1 VPGPLDG
8 VAVLELGGIGPAP
21 FGCMLLAD
29 LGATVTRI
37 ERAGSVGDPHAPE
50 RMMGPLLRGRRS
62 IGVDLKQDAGREVV
76 LALAGR
82 SDVVVEA
89 FRPGVAERL
98 GVGPDVLCERD
109 PALVYARM
117 TGWGQDGPLAPR
129 AGHDLTYAA
138 LAGAIHPIG
147 AADRPPPPP
156 LSLLGDFGGG
166 GAYLAIGVLAALH
179 ERTRS
184 GRGQVLDVA
193 MVDGVASL
201 AAIFSGMAAAGLWS
215 AEREANLLD
224 GGAPC
229 YRTYETADGGFMAVA
244 ALEPQFYA
252 ELLERLGLDPA
263 AWPQHDRTVWPD
275 QRKALAELFRTR
287 TRAEWEAVFE
297 GSDACVGPVLRL
309 DEAPDHPHIRAR
321 GTYVDVDGVPQ
332 AAAAPRFSRTP
343 GAAGRVVE
351 AGRDT
356 DAVLADAGLSPD
368 RVAELRAAGA
378 VA

>member
-50 RMMGPLLRGRRS
+50 RLMGPLLRGRRS
-62 IGVDLKQDAGREVV
+62 IGVDLKHDGGREVV
-76 LALAGR
+76 LALAER

-98 GVGPDVLCERD
+98 GVGPDVLCDRT
-109 PALVYARM
+109 PSLIYARM
-117 TGWGQDGPLAPR
+117 TGWGQEGPLAAR
-129 AGHDLTYAA
+129 AGHDLTYAS

-147 AADRPPPPP
+147 PADQPPPPP
-156 LSLLGDFGGG
+156 LSFLGDFGGG

-179 ERTRS
+179 ERTTS
-184 GRGQVLDVA
+184 GQGQVLDVA

-201 AAIFSGMAAAGLWS
+201 STIFSGMVAAGLWS
-215 AEREANLLD
+215 AERESNLLD
-224 GGAPC
+224 GAAPC
-229 YRTYETADGGFMAVA
+229 YRTYETADGGYMAVA

-252 ELLERLGLDPA
+252 ELLDRLGLDPE
-263 AWPQHDRTVWPD
+263 AWPQHDRSVWPD

-287 TRAEWEAVFE
+287 TRDEWEQHFA

-309 DEAPDHPHIRAR
+309 DEAPDHPHLRAR
-321 GTYVDVDGVPQ
+321 GTFVEVDGVAQ
-332 AAAAPRFSRTP
+332 AGPAPRFSRTP
-343 GAAGRVVE
+343 GTAGAVVD
-351 AGRDT
+351 AGHHT
-356 DAVLADAGLSPD
+356 DAVLAAAGLGAE
-368 RVAELRAAGA
+368 RIAELRRAGA